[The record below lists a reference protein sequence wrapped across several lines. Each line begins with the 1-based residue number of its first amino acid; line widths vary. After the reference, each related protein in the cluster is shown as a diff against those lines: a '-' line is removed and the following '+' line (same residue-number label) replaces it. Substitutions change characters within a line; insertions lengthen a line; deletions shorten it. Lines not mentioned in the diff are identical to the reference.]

1 MSLLLATTNQDKIR
15 EYRELLKGVKFTVA
29 KNLPVV
35 AETGK
40 TFRANAVLKARAY
53 GKKFKLPVLT
63 DDTGLEIKA
72 LNNFPGIYSNRFA
85 QGDFALARK
94 KILARLTTDRRA
106 RFVCVLALYLPQSHK
121 IKTFTGIVS
130 GRIADRE
137 TASRGF
143 GYDPIFVYPGPKMLV
158 SHRARATAK
167 LKAYLK
173 AVGKPLRF

>member
-1 MSLLLATTNQDKIR
+1 MRLLLATTNKDKIR
-15 EYRELLKGVKFTVA
+15 EYRVLLKNIKFQVA
-29 KNLPVV
+29 KKLPVV

-40 TFRANAVLKARAY
+40 TFAENAIIKAKAY
-53 GKKFKLPVLT
+53 GEKFQLPTLC

-106 RFVCVLALYLPQSHK
+106 RFVCVLALYLPSSRK
-121 IKTFTGIVS
+121 VKTFTGIVS